1 MLPGF
6 VSVWEVRHGSIM
18 ALREILTYQ
27 GPSAGILI
35 PEVSRRSLSVSDLKI
50 EDDNTTVKREREID
64 LNLQFPLD
72 ESEPILKRP
81 KIEDTALL
89 ACESS
94 NVDPEICMKVDE
106 EGPIL
111 MTGANGEADSNFVKV
126 ESQPGIGSACHSIV
140 DATEVKECSEGNE
153 SLKKMNI
160 LESLPQNSELM
171 NFVKDARSSWMRNC
185 EFLQDC
191 AIRFLC
197 VLSLDRYDICYKFLN
212 TRVCHLV
219 INGEIT

>member
-1 MLPGF
+1 MHTVMKLCRLV

-35 PEVSRRSLSVSDLKI
+35 PEVSSRSLSVSDLKV
-50 EDDNTTVKREREID
+50 EDDDTTIKREREID
-64 LNLQFPLD
+64 LNLQVPLD

-81 KIEDTALL
+81 KIEDA
-89 ACESS
+89 AFQISESS
-94 NVDPEICMKVDE
+94 NAEICMKVDE
-106 EGPIL
+106 EGL
-111 MTGANGEADSNFVKV
+111 TLKTGANGEVDINSVKV
-126 ESQPGIGSACHSIV
+126 ESQSGIESACHSIN
-140 DATEVKECSEGNE
+140 DATEVNECSERNE
-153 SLKKMNI
+153 SLEKMNI

-171 NFVKDARSSWMRNC
+171 NFVKDARNSWLRNC

-197 VLSLDRYDICYKFLN
+197 VLSLDRYDLFYKL
-212 TRVCHLV
+212 L
-219 INGEIT
+219 ITIEYAF